1 MVAAEQLP
9 TMDLKPPSGFKFD
22 KTKDGYTLIEDTPLE
37 GSPRLSLS
45 GFLEEDES
53 RVLGET
59 MLERGKNTAEQLG
72 KLAGQHHL
80 ETMLEHQDEIPVEWR
95 EFYLVGAGTVWRDG
109 DGYRWVAYLG
119 WNGDE
124 WVLYFDSLRG
134 SRWSSNDRLVRVS
147 QVSQEELGFSE
158 S

>member
-22 KTKDGYTLIEDTPLE
+22 KTKDGWTLIEDTSLE

-95 EFYLVGAGTVWRDG
+95 EFYLVGAGTVWQG
-109 DGYRWVAYLG
+109 GLGYRSVAYLIWDG
-119 WNGDE
+119 GK
-124 WVLYFDSLRG
+124 WVLSFGYLGDDWDS
-134 SRWSSNDRLVRVS
+134 SAQLVRVS